1 LLALNGQRLNEIGRL
16 RWSEVHDDQ
25 IILPAERT
33 KNAWPHVLPL
43 SEAAAT
49 IIAQQPKR
57 ASDLIFGNG
66 NEKGFSGSGT
76 LSDGRRSAKC
86 RT

>member
-1 LLALNGQRLNEIGRL
+1 
-16 RWSEVHDDQ
+16 
-25 IILPAERT
+25 
-33 KNAWPHVLPL
+33 VLPL
-43 SEAAAT
+43 SQAAAT

-66 NEKGFSGSGT
+66 NERGFSGSGT